1 MPEAATF
8 EQALRAPS
16 EKGNAQFTQWVSKL
30 FREIAKLKSRN
41 ARVFLNPCRTHLEV
55 RIQPNPTELSLQA
68 FPKNIFILWNC
79 YTCSK
84 GVCFELNCLLWYL
97 HLKNQEYIAFQ
108 MSVSPSI
115 IVKLVWLITGI
126 QSLNLAGLLCITRTW
141 PLLIWRSSSHRPR
154 SQ

>member
-1 MPEAATF
+1 VYSIVGVKEMPEAATF

-68 FPKNIFILWNC
+68 FPKKHIYSL
-79 YTCSK
+79 K
-84 GVCFELNCLLWYL
+84 LLY
-97 HLKNQEYIAFQ
+97 
-108 MSVSPSI
+108 M
-115 IVKLVWLITGI
+115 
-126 QSLNLAGLLCITRTW
+126 
-141 PLLIWRSSSHRPR
+141 
-154 SQ
+154 